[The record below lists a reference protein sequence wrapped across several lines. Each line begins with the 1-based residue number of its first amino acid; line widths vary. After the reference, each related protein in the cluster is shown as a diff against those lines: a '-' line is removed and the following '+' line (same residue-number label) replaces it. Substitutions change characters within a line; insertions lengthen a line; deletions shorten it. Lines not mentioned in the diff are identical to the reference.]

1 MCSPA
6 SRETLRRNFRLS
18 ISVDVRDV
26 SKRFRL
32 VHDKYNSLKERVI
45 HAGRVPHEDFWALQ
59 NISLQVNEGE
69 TVGLLGHNGS
79 GKSTLL
85 KCIAGILQPT
95 TGEIAVKGRVASMLE
110 LGAGFSDDLSGRA
123 NIFLNASLMGMSKK
137 EIESKIDDIIDF
149 AEIGPFI
156 DNQVRFY
163 SSGMYTRLGFAVAV
177 NMDPHILLVDEV
189 LAVGDENFQR
199 KCIDKI
205 RSFQKEGRTIVFVSH
220 SPDLVRSIC
229 DRAYVLDHGKIVGQG
244 NVQDAISILR
254 DFQMAGS
261 SLVNDPSDPAN
272 AKKPKPSDHHNSGEK
287 RVLISSL
294 EIQGESTGG
303 SAPLQSGDSAIL
315 RVGYEVL
322 NYVPTD
328 VIFGLEIL
336 DAKGETVYRGDTATL
351 EMPPLTLVGKGN
363 ILVRLG
369 SLPLGEGVYSVSVS
383 LVDLHGGTLL
393 DWRSLDNS
401 VKVLCQQ
408 KSSGVL
414 ALNFTTFV
422 EQTI

>member
-1 MCSPA
+1 MSV
-6 SRETLRRNFRLS
+6 
-18 ISVDVRDV
+18 SVDVRSV

-45 HAGRVPHEDFWALQ
+45 HAGRIPHEDFWALRD
-59 NISLQVNEGE
+59 ISLQVNEGE

-85 KCIAGILQPT
+85 KCIAGILQPSS
-95 TGEIAVKGRVASMLE
+95 GEIAVRGRVASMLE
-110 LGAGFSDDLSGRA
+110 LGAGFSEELSGRA
-123 NIFLNASLMGMSKK
+123 NIFLNASLMGMAKR

-261 SLVNDPSDPAN
+261 SLVNDPSDPEHSKAP
-272 AKKPKPSDHHNSGEK
+272 AKLSDHHSSAEK
-287 RVLISSL
+287 RVLISNL
-294 EIQGESTGG
+294 EMQGETTGV
-303 SAPLQSGDSAIL
+303 SAPIQSGDSATL
-315 RVGYEVL
+315 RVGYEVI
-322 NYVPTD
+322 NYVPTE
-328 VIFGLEIL
+328 VILGLEIL

-351 EMPPLTLVGKGN
+351 EMSPLTLTGKGDV
-363 ILVRLG
+363 LVRLG
-369 SLPLGEGVYSVSVS
+369 SLPLGEGVYSVAIS
-383 LVDLHGGTLL
+383 LVDRHGGTLL

-401 VKVLCQQ
+401 VKVLCPQ

-422 EQTI
+422 EQKV

>member
-1 MCSPA
+1 M
-6 SRETLRRNFRLS
+6 S
-18 ISVDVRDV
+18 ISVDVRNV

-45 HAGRVPHEDFWALQ
+45 HAGRIPHEDFWALRD
-59 NISLQVNEGE
+59 ISLQVNEGE

-85 KCIAGILQPT
+85 KCIAGILQPSV
-95 TGEIAVKGRVASMLE
+95 GEIAVRGRVASMLE
-110 LGAGFSDDLSGRA
+110 LGAGFSEELSGRA
-123 NIFLNASLMGMSKK
+123 NIFLNASLMGMAKR

-229 DRAYVLDHGKIVGQG
+229 DRAYVLDHGKIVGHG

-261 SLVNDPSDPAN
+261 SLVNDPGDPEHSKAP
-272 AKKPKPSDHHNSGEK
+272 AKLSDHHSSTEK
-287 RVLISSL
+287 RVLISNL
-294 EIQGESTGG
+294 EIQGETTGV
-303 SAPLQSGDSAIL
+303 SAPIQSGDSATL
-315 RVGYEVL
+315 RVGYEVV
-322 NYVPTD
+322 NYVPTE
-328 VIFGLEIL
+328 VILGLEIL

-351 EMPPLTLVGKGN
+351 EMPPLMLTGKGDV
-363 ILVRLG
+363 LVRLG
-369 SLPLGEGVYSVSVS
+369 SLPLGEGVYSIAIS
-383 LVDLHGGTLL
+383 LVDLHGGKLL

-401 VKVLCQQ
+401 VKVLCPQ

-422 EQTI
+422 EQKV

>member
-1 MCSPA
+1 MSV
-6 SRETLRRNFRLS
+6 
-18 ISVDVRDV
+18 SVDVRDV

-45 HAGRVPHEDFWALQ
+45 HAGRIPHEDFWALRD
-59 NISLQVNEGE
+59 ISLQVNEGE

-95 TGEIAVKGRVASMLE
+95 RGEIAVRGRVASMLE
-110 LGAGFSDDLSGRA
+110 LGAGFSDELSGRA
-123 NIFLNASLMGMSKK
+123 NIFLNASLMGMPKR
-137 EIESKIDDIIDF
+137 EIESKIDDIIEF

-220 SPDLVRSIC
+220 APDLVRSIC
-229 DRAYVLDHGKIVGQG
+229 DRAYVLDHGKIVGHG
-244 NVQDAISILR
+244 SVQDAISILR

-261 SLVNDPSDPAN
+261 SLVNDPNDPLH
-272 AKKPKPSDHHNSGEK
+272 AKAPVKLSTHHNSAEK
-287 RVLISSL
+287 RVLISNL
-294 EIQGESTGG
+294 EIQGESTGA
-303 SAPLQSGDSAIL
+303 SAPIQSGDSATL
-315 RVGYEVL
+315 RVGYEVV
-322 NYVPTD
+322 NYVPVE
-328 VIFGLEIL
+328 VILGIEIL

-351 EMPPLTLVGKGN
+351 EMPPLELSAKGN
-363 ILVRLG
+363 VLVRL
-369 SLPLGEGVYSVSVS
+369 SALPLGEGVYSIAVS
-383 LVDLHGGTLL
+383 LIDRHGGTLL
-393 DWRSLDNS
+393 DWKSMDNS
-401 VKVLCQQ
+401 VKVLCPQ

-414 ALNFTTFV
+414 ALNFSTFV
-422 EQTI
+422 EQEM